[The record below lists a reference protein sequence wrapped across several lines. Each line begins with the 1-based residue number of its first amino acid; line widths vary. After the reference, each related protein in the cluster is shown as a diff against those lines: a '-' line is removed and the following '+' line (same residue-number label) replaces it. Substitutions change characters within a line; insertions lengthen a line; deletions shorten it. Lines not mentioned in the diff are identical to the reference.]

1 MKSDKKSIRIWP
13 RPQKINNKLYKNM
26 TTLTQQEIINFWL
39 RVYLGTSDVQ
49 RLQLSAVD
57 RAYRDFNRT
66 MHGLGIVQTNE
77 SYNTLRHFVSNIVS
91 ETLDVTFDQ
100 LSFDNWHLKKC
111 DELKAEFIRV
121 LNYGITY
128 GQAQKWINMTL
139 KYMFAIGPNII
150 NGIDRNYSLFHI
162 PLDNIIQDKL
172 LSHNIVR
179 IPTRWSRIDNYQ
191 IYFQYQIRV
200 RNSFPGQIPLDVEF
214 RLFNE

>member
-1 MKSDKKSIRIWP
+1 
-13 RPQKINNKLYKNM
+13 M

-49 RLQLSAVD
+49 KLQLSAVD

-91 ETLDVTFDQ
+91 ETLNVTFDQ
-100 LSFDNWHLKKC
+100 LTFDSWHLKKC

-172 LSHNIVR
+172 LVHNIDR

-200 RNSFPGQIPLDVEF
+200 RSLFPGQIPLDVEF